1 MELLLNRRRFRG
13 MTQYL
18 VRGVG
23 ARLAGGRVA
32 AGGGAGSLPR
42 SGGGVRRHRADSPR
56 CALRHT
62 PGRGPPSTGAAPSST
77 SGGSY
82 TDLAARPRDGGWPA
96 ELISGKALIGRS
108 NLSSFRWP
116 DMGWV
121 CGGLLSRAAGFSRH
135 VVAYGLQSAGSLA
148 RCSMQLRL
156 PLKARGGGGYCV
168 CISV

>member
-13 MTQYL
+13 MPVTQYL

-56 CALRHT
+56 CAPRHT
-62 PGRGPPSTGAAPSST
+62 PGRGPPSTGAAPSSIRQ
-77 SGGSY
+77 GA
-82 TDLAARPRDGGWPA
+82 DRPVEPFKFPLA
-96 ELISGKALIGRS
+96 
-108 NLSSFRWP
+108 

-121 CGGLLSRAAGFSRH
+121 WGGLLSRAAGFSRH